1 MDIKKDFQR
10 VGLAVVDMQTVHLGH
25 AGMLN
30 AMRMSCDRGIIGFG
44 SVNQAGIHGHPFTF
58 DQRVAMIKELHGDFF
73 EFVPLHDIDGS
84 FHITEWYNYVKS
96 KIKAAGLPEP
106 TDYFTGSEVDA
117 KYYFHEF
124 ASLDDPST
132 MQGETVI
139 YSGFNRFTDS
149 QCSEI
154 ELKYHLSP
162 DYSRVLKFLKMK
174 KRLHIVDRHAT
185 KLPSGRDIRL
195 MIELR
200 DVKWKTFVPER
211 LHDYIEQNYPP
222 HLRAPILAAELSEYF
237 VFCPVRYVENPDLIS
252 NLVHGRDLPVGTRI
266 LCYPVETVGDHT
278 VKIVAEKGFIIGD
291 NERNGPFVF
300 ELKDDGK
307 WRPLKKFDEKAE
319 FARQAL
325 EAATKG
331 KNDAG

>member
-1 MDIKKDFQR
+1 MVAKKFER

-30 AMRMSCDRGIIGFG
+30 AMRMSCARGIIGFG
-44 SVNQAGIHGHPFTF
+44 SVNQAGVHGHPFTF

-84 FHITEWYNYVKS
+84 FHITEWYDYVKS

-132 MQGETVI
+132 KQGDTTI
-139 YSGFNRFTDS
+139 YSGIDRYSDRRHD
-149 QCSEI
+149 EI
-154 ELKYHLSP
+154 LYGDEIVDLTRRISV
-162 DYSRVLKFLKMK
+162 SKMK

-200 DVKWKTFVPER
+200 DEKWKAFVPER
-211 LHDYIEQNYPP
+211 LHYFIEQNYPP
-222 HLRAPILAAELSEYF
+222 HLRAPIHATKLYDQF
-237 VFCPVRYVENPDLIS
+237 VFCPTRYVENPDLIS
-252 NLVHGRDLPVGTRI
+252 NLASERDFPVGTRI
-266 LCYPVETVGDHT
+266 LCYPVEPVSEHT
-278 VKIVAEKGFIIGD
+278 AKIVAEKGFIVGD

-325 EAATKG
+325 EAAAKG
-331 KNDAG
+331 ENHAG

>member
-1 MDIKKDFQR
+1 MVVSQFER

-30 AMRMSCDRGIIGFG
+30 AMRMSCGRGIIGFG
-44 SVNQAGIHGHPFTF
+44 SVNQAGVYGHPFTF

-84 FHITEWYNYVKS
+84 FHITEWYDYVKS
-96 KIKAAGLPEP
+96 KIAAAGLPDP
-106 TDYFTGSEVDA
+106 SDYFTGSEVDA

-124 ASLDDPST
+124 ATLNDTST
-132 MQGETVI
+132 MQGDTVI
-139 YSGFNRFTDS
+139 YSGVNRFTER
-149 QCSEI
+149 QCVEI
-154 ELKYHLSP
+154 NREYHLKP
-162 DYSRVLKFLKMK
+162 EYSRVERLLTMK

-200 DVKWKTFVPER
+200 DEKWKTFVPER
-211 LHDYIEQNYPP
+211 LHDYIERNYPP
-222 HLRAPILAAELSEYF
+222 HLRVPILAADLSEYF
-237 VFCPVRYVENPDLIS
+237 VFCPTRYVENPDLIS
-252 NLVHGRDLPVGTRI
+252 NLTYGRDFPVGTRI
-266 LCYPVETVGDHT
+266 LCYPVDPVSDHAA
-278 VKIVAEKGFIIGD
+278 KIVIQKGFIVGD
-291 NERNGPFVF
+291 NERNGPFLF

-307 WRPLKKFDEKAE
+307 WRPLKKIDEKAE

-325 EAATKG
+325 EAAAKG
-331 KNDAG
+331 KNHAG